1 MYFVLVC
8 YNCGQFLLAK
18 TGQKT
23 KWCPYCDARLAL
35 EKARK
40 VGSARDAYQ
49 ALNLVQALKTKK
61 GSV

>member
-1 MYFVLVC
+1 MYLVLVC

-23 KWCPYCDARLAL
+23 KRCPYCDARLAL

-40 VGSARDAYQ
+40 IGSASDAYQ
-49 ALNLVQALKTKK
+49 ALHLVQALKTKK
-61 GSV
+61 NRA

>member
-23 KWCPYCDARLAL
+23 KRCPYCDARLTL

-40 VGSARDAYQ
+40 VGTASDAYQ
-49 ALNLVQALKTKK
+49 ALNLVQALKTQKNRA
-61 GSV
+61 